1 MAVGS
6 GIFVK
11 KKCMAKLKLSKGFYY
26 LVFFALLIVGFYW
39 TMVRVIPGFGDVKL
53 PVLNNIRPFSFVN
66 QDGKTVTEANL
77 AGKVYVA
84 EYFFTTCPNICPM
97 MNNNMKSIYE
107 KFKEE
112 EGFVIVSHTCNP
124 ETDSVPVMKKYADS
138 LGVDTKKWWF
148 LTGRKDS
155 LYSTARYSYLID
167 DPKNSLQR
175 IEDQFMHTQFFSL
188 VDKSGRVRKVY
199 DGLKQNELEE
209 MTEDIRKLLKEP
221 VSEKRFTNNI
231 FAN

>member
-1 MAVGS
+1 MAR
-6 GIFVK
+6 
-11 KKCMAKLKLSKGFYY
+11 LKLSKGVYY
-26 LVFFALLIVGFYW
+26 ILFFALLVTGFYW
-39 TMVRVIPGFGDVKL
+39 TMVKVIPGFGDVKL
-53 PVLNNIRPFSFVN
+53 PVLNNIRSFNFVN
-66 QDGKTVTEANL
+66 QDGKQITEANVS
-77 AGKVYVA
+77 GKVYVA

-97 MNNNMKSIYE
+97 MNNNMKGIYE

-112 EGFVIVSHTCNP
+112 DGFLILSHTCNP
-124 ETDSVPVMKKYADS
+124 DTDSVPVMKRYADS

-167 DPKNSLQR
+167 DPKNSLQK

-199 DGLKQNELEE
+199 DGLKQRELDELV
-209 MTEDIRKLLKEP
+209 EDIRKLLKEP
-221 VSEKRFTNNI
+221 ISEKRFTNNI